1 MTLSDPHPHIHVAID
16 DDIGRIRLDRPAR
29 LNACTGVMFDAL
41 HEAAMMMRVAG
52 PRVVVFEGA
61 GGNFCSGADVS
72 GDDTERIEGADHALH
87 TMRRIGDA
95 VIALHDLP
103 IPTIAAVDGVAVG
116 AGFGLALAADLL
128 VCTDR
133 ARFSL
138 IFARR
143 ALSLDFGT
151 SYLLP
156 QRVGL
161 HHAKEMAFTADVIGA
176 ERAAEIGFVNRVV
189 AVDELDDAVNAFVRR
204 IVTGPPLA
212 LSMSKRLLDNA
223 ATSSLAQA
231 VEAEGLAQNVNF
243 GTADVAEAA
252 AAFVEKRD
260 TRFRGS

>member
-1 MTLSDPHPHIHVAID
+1 LSHPCVHVAID
-16 DDIGRIRLDRPAR
+16 GEVGRIRLDRPER
-29 LNACTGVMFDAL
+29 MNACTGAMFDSL
-41 HEAAMMMRVAG
+41 HDAAMTMRVAG
-52 PRVVVFEGA
+52 PRVVVFEGT
-61 GGNFCSGADVS
+61 GGNFCSGADMS
-72 GDDTERIEGADHALH
+72 GEEIDRIEGTDHALQ
-87 TMRRIGDA
+87 TMRRIGDS

-103 IPTIAAVDGVAVG
+103 MPTIAAVDGVAVG
-116 AGFGLALAADLL
+116 AGFGFALAADLL

-156 QRVGL
+156 QRIGL
-161 HHAKEMAFTADVIGA
+161 HHAKELAFTADVIDA
-176 ERAAEIGFVNRVV
+176 DRAAEMGFVNRVV
-189 AVDELDDAVNAFVRR
+189 ATDELDTAVDEYVRR
-204 IVTGPPLA
+204 IVAGPPLA

-223 ATSSLAQA
+223 ATSSFAQA